1 MKILLR
7 FHLGMFLDGPGSII
21 LAVLTQNPNLK
32 VKLEDIN
39 DSRVKKIFPLL
50 VDARW
55 EHITEGQSNNRR
67 FDQISK
73 YLSDM

>member
-1 MKILLR
+1 MLLR
-7 FHLGMFLDGPGSII
+7 GSGTII
-21 LAVLTQNPNLK
+21 LAVLTQNHNLK
-32 VKLEDIN
+32 VKLEDVN
-39 DSRVKKIFPLL
+39 DSRVKKIFPLS

-55 EHITEGQSNNRR
+55 EHLTEGQSNKMG